1 MGEAEWRPHL
11 HSVGGGTARE
21 EYRRLFGSE
30 MAAMLSFAG
39 AAYAPFHPSFPVYS
53 DNNELA
59 AAGVSSW
66 LLDELHC
73 RTRDEEDGQRSYLS
87 SPSCNKKN
95 LH

>member
-1 MGEAEWRPHL
+1 MATSFALCWGRNGE
-11 HSVGGGTARE
+11 GGVSAAFW
-21 EYRRLFGSE
+21 RLFGGE
-30 MAAMLSFAG
+30 TAAMLSFAG